1 MDIKHFYKLFIVLFF
16 VSCQKE
22 ERFFVIQG
30 EAQGSTYSIKY
41 IAKDEIVSKT
51 QIDSL
56 LNAFDSSLSTYKPS
70 SLISKINQGD
80 TTIVVDDWFVETFNA
95 SNQIYKETNGL
106 FDPTI
111 GVLVNA
117 YGFGPNHQRKSLSQT
132 QIDSLLNFVG
142 FNKVALNSN
151 KTISKK
157 HQETYFDFNAIAQ
170 GFSVDVVVDY
180 LEESGI
186 QNAIVEIGGELFAL
200 GNNTIQNKDWVVGID
215 DPLQTPDER
224 KLIATVKLKDLG
236 MATSGN
242 YRKVQI
248 DSITGE
254 KYVHTINPITGKPQ
268 KSSILSTTVL
278 APACIMADGYATAF
292 MVMSL
297 EEGKE
302 FANQHPELY
311 VMILYVDT
319 NNQLQQFQ
327 TENFKD
333 LIN

>member
-117 YGFGPNHQRKSLSQT
+117 YGFGPNHQRKSLNQSK
-132 QIDSLLNFVG
+132 IDSLLNFVG